1 MYLDCIK
8 TAHNN
13 IKDVINLT
21 PLIYS
26 PILSKKHE
34 NNIYIKCENL
44 QLTGAYKIRGALNK
58 IRGLS
63 EEDKIKGVVCSS
75 AGNHAQGVA
84 YASNLLGVNST
95 IVMPQTT
102 PYLKVQ
108 STIDYGGNVVLHG
121 ECYDDSYLK
130 AKELSESLNKT
141 FIHPFDDLNIIYGQG
156 TIALEIFDQ
165 LKNVD
170 VIICPIGGGG
180 LISGISL
187 AAKEI
192 NPNIKIIGV
201 QAEGANS
208 MELSFKTGR
217 KLDLKN
223 VNTIADGIAVK
234 CPGNLTYNFIKTYVD
249 DIVTVS
255 DKEISEAFL
264 ILCEKHKLLAEASGA
279 VSIAALKKLNFKN
292 KNIVSVISGGNI
304 DMLTISSLI
313 NDGLVE
319 HGRLFCFSIELPDTP
334 WQIFNISRLLSEL
347 NANIV
352 NLEHNTFKANNK
364 LKNVQVE
371 VTVETNGKSHINLI
385 KNKFKEEGFE
395 LNQMY

>member
-1 MYLDCIK
+1 MYLDFIK
-8 TAHNN
+8 AAYDN
-13 IKDVINLT
+13 IKDVVNVT
-21 PLIYS
+21 PLLYS
-26 PILSKKHE
+26 PILSKNYQ

-58 IRGLS
+58 IRGLK
-63 EEDKIKGVVCSS
+63 EEEKINGVVCSS

-84 YASNLLGVNST
+84 YASSLLGVHST

-108 STIDYGGNVVLHG
+108 STIDYGGNILLHG

-130 AKELSESLNKT
+130 AKEISETLNKT

-165 LKNVD
+165 LKDVD

-180 LISGISL
+180 LISGISI

-192 NPNIKIIGV
+192 NPDIKIIGV
-201 QAEGANS
+201 QAEGANA
-208 MELSFKTGR
+208 MEISFKKGER
-217 KLDLKN
+217 SDLKK

-234 CPGNLTYNFIKTYVD
+234 CPGNLTYDFIKKYVD

-255 DKEISEAFL
+255 DKEIAESFL
-264 ILCEKHKLLAEASGA
+264 ILCEKHKLLTEASGA

-304 DMLTISSLI
+304 DMLTISSLV

-319 HGRLFCFSIELPDTP
+319 RGRLFCFTIELPDTP
-334 WQIFNISRLLSEL
+334 WQIFNVSRLLSEL

-352 NLEHNTFKANNK
+352 NLEHNPFKAHNK

-371 VTVETNGKSHINLI
+371 VTVETNGKTHIELI
-385 KNKFKEEGFE
+385 KDKFKDEGFE
-395 LNQMY
+395 LQQMY

>member
-1 MYLDCIK
+1 MHLNSIK
-8 TAHNN
+8 TAYDN
-13 IKDVINLT
+13 IKDVVTVT
-21 PLIYS
+21 PLLYS
-26 PILSKKHE
+26 PLLSKKHE

-44 QLTGAYKIRGALNK
+44 QLTGSYKIRGALNK
-58 IRGLS
+58 IRGLYI
-63 EEDKIKGVVCSS
+63 EDKVNGVVCSS

-84 YASNLLGVNST
+84 YASNLLGVHST

-108 STIDYGGNVVLHG
+108 STIDYGGEVLLHG

-130 AKELSESLNKT
+130 AKEISETSNKT
-141 FIHPFDDLNIIYGQG
+141 FIHPFDDINVIYGQG
-156 TIALEIFDQ
+156 TVALEIFNQ
-165 LKNVD
+165 LDNVD

-180 LISGISL
+180 LISGVAL
-187 AAKEI
+187 AAKEL
-192 NPNIKIIGV
+192 NPNVKIVGV
-201 QAEGANS
+201 QAEGANA
-208 MELSFKTGR
+208 MEMSFKKGE
-217 KLDLKN
+217 KLSLDK

-234 CPGNLTYNFIKTYVD
+234 CPGTLNYNFIKDYVD
-249 DIVTVS
+249 EIVTVS

-264 ILCEKHKLLAEASGA
+264 ILCEKHKLLAEASGV
-279 VSIAALKKLNFKN
+279 VSIAAIKKLNFKN

-319 HGRLFCFSIELPDTP
+319 RGRLFCFTIELPDTP
-334 WQIFNISRLLSEL
+334 WQIFNVSRLLSQL

-364 LKNVQVE
+364 FKNVQVE
-371 VTVETNGKSHINLI
+371 VTVETNGKSHIDLI
-385 KNKFKEEGFE
+385 KTRFKDEGFN